1 MEMSPGLA
9 SGNQSKPAP
18 GIMALSL
25 PETTGENAISRMA
38 EASYL
43 VRVSLS
49 DLEQRWQG
57 AGFLRI
63 HRSYLVCMPCA
74 TALRLGSA
82 KPTVSVGNAELPVS
96 RRHLPAVR
104 EHLQATRPLPRRHL
118 QPPAGCAS
126 RPRAARTASSSA
138 APPSRRRSP
147 SSRRWARSWCG
158 PSSGPS
164 CGWPWW

>member
-1 MEMSPGLA
+1 
-9 SGNQSKPAP
+9 
-18 GIMALSL
+18 
-25 PETTGENAISRMA
+25 MA

-43 VRVSLS
+43 VRVPLS

-104 EHLQATRPLPRRHL
+104 EHLQATRVR
-118 QPPAGCAS
+118 PA
-126 RPRAARTASSSA
+126 P
-138 APPSRRRSP
+138 
-147 SSRRWARSWCG
+147 
-158 PSSGPS
+158 
-164 CGWPWW
+164 